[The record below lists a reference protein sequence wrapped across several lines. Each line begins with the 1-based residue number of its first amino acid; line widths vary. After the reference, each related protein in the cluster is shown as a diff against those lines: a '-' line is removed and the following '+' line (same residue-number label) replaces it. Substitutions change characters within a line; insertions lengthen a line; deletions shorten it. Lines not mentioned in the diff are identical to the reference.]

1 MILFSETID
10 FFTNFVVF
18 FSNVDMVNKIVMYL
32 VVSLV
37 LITVFEKVCNKL
49 ISLFSSPIEDV
60 THVTLVFV
68 IKHLFGQLLL
78 ILK

>member
-49 ISLFSSPIEDV
+49 ISLFSSPIED